1 MDDDLKLLLEQFNQ
15 NLNTVIMNQ
24 LLIYQKL
31 DALENEVK
39 KRTNT

>member
-1 MDDDLKLLLEQFNQ
+1 MDNLDLQLEQINQ

-31 DALENEVK
+31 ELLEDKFEK
-39 KRTNT
+39 GIDT

>member
-1 MDDDLKLLLEQFNQ
+1 MDNLDLRLEQINQ

-31 DALENEVK
+31 ELLEDKFEK
-39 KRTNT
+39 GIDT